1 MGFERYIPPGGG
13 PKPLFEG
20 HGKQVESLFQ
30 TVDRQV
36 LLKEWKVV
44 GRYRWKRLEGMPT
57 LEARATLYAVKHALR
72 SISGFHKRHLI
83 LSDSMS
89 AICAVDRGRGKAFKL
104 RRVTQQIG
112 ALLLCSGSSLSLR
125 WVASEMNPA
134 DGPSRGSMF
143 PSRPQSVRLDGD
155 SSLAANRGGEKAKGQ
170 ESLCSSQAQIQGTGL
185 HTVWRQS
192 EHCAAGESRQGGS
205 TQKTAGGSRL
215 SGGGVS
221 GAGCSGEVSG
231 LLEPSGGRHRVE
243 VEQENQGHSG
253 RRGVVNSFERPFSG
267 RRKPQQGPIHSS
279 SSSLLCSSVSFSQ
292 DDQSSNFQASHA
304 GVAETGPTNVSV
316 AISPRSGLL
325 DGKEGFPDRRAR
337 SRADDAL
344 SYGRISTTGGV
355 VQTEGHGSGS
365 PRPRK
370 QRALLESDPSSLRRR
385 PDVESPGVRRD
396 SFVRLGRAGDGGRSN
411 LQGAQT
417 QSSTAQQQNIFNHSQ
432 SIREGDDTGGRS
444 AASRCTRCTTPIQA
458 STYGG
463 IQGLPPKESEPGRYS
478 IQGAVEVS
486 SQCKEISERWEDPAT
501 ATIIAAR
508 RARTSLGRRK
518 KAQFRPPEPALLR
531 KEPKPAKVYIEIFSG
546 CGRLASAVSLITGWS
561 VLVWDILLGEN
572 YDLRLPS
579 NRHKL
584 GEWVRCGMVF
594 GFHLGTPC
602 ESFTRARDVPPGP
615 PPLRSDACPL
625 GLPGLQPGDQLKVKT
640 GNLWMRFTAW
650 MLGLA
655 LQFGIWATLE
665 NPQQSR
671 LWLCPPI
678 ASILRRKWVYKY
690 VTHYCFWGMP
700 FKKATTFV
708 SVHFQLT
715 RLEDSVCV
723 GARRGIC
730 AFTGEPHF
738 QLCGQDSQGRWFTKL
753 AQPYPTKLCTAV
765 AKCLSD
771 AEVSRI
777 ASHVNHVLTR

>member
-1 MGFERYIPPGGG
+1 MNSCLCLGNPIAYIQSFYHRGHRLWKSVRRELRIFAGILPLIWRDLALPWEQDVTAVDASEWGLGATVATFSQSEVQQLGRFSERWRFESKEFSQPRATALGIDLAAGSDEVGAMQWVSSATSHQEGG

-30 TVDRQV
+30 MVDRQV

-44 GRYRWKRLEGMPT
+44 GRYHWKRLEGMPT

-89 AICAVDRGRGKAFKL
+89 AICAIDRGRGKAFKL

-143 PSRPQSVRLDGD
+143 PSRPQSARLDGD
-155 SSLAANRGGEKAKGQ
+155 SSFAANRGSEKAKGQ

-185 HTVWRQS
+185 HTAWRQS
-192 EHCAAGESRQGGS
+192 EHCGAGESGQGGS
-205 TQKTAGGSRL
+205 TQKTAGGSQL

-231 LLEPSGGRHRVE
+231 
-243 VEQENQGHSG
+243 
-253 RRGVVNSFERPFSG
+253 
-267 RRKPQQGPIHSS
+267 
-279 SSSLLCSSVSFSQ
+279 
-292 DDQSSNFQASHA
+292 
-304 GVAETGPTNVSV
+304 
-316 AISPRSGLL
+316 
-325 DGKEGFPDRRAR
+325 
-337 SRADDAL
+337 
-344 SYGRISTTGGV
+344 
-355 VQTEGHGSGS
+355 
-365 PRPRK
+365 
-370 QRALLESDPSSLRRR
+370 SDPSSLRRR

-463 IQGLPPKESEPGRYS
+463 IQGLPPKESGPGRYS
-478 IQGAVEVS
+478 IQGAMEVS
-486 SQCKEISERWEDPAT
+486 SQFQEISERWEDPAT

-561 VLVWDILLGEN
+561 VDILLGEN
-572 YDLRLPS
+572 YDLLLPS

-584 GEWVRCGMVF
+584 GEWVRYGMVF

-625 GLPGLQPGDQLKVKT
+625 GLLGLQPGDQLKVKT

-655 LQFGIWATLE
+655 LQSGRWATLE
-665 NPQQSR
+665 NPQRSR

-678 ASILRRKWVYKY
+678 ASILCRKWVYKY

-753 AQPYPTKLCTAV
+753 
-765 AKCLSD
+765 
-771 AEVSRI
+771 
-777 ASHVNHVLTR
+777 SH